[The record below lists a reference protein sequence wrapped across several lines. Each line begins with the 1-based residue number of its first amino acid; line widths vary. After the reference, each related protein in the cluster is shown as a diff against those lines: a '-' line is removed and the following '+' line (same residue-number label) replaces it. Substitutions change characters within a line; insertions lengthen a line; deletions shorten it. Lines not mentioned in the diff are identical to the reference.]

1 MSFPYLDTRDSK
13 FKPPGKDTVQLY
25 NNIAN
30 CICFVI
36 ATYAPY
42 GFFREDEMISLYSL
56 KSLFDTTNIPKCFP
70 KGKRPPT
77 WC

>member
-13 FKPPGKDTVQLY
+13 FKPPGKDTVQLD

-36 ATYAPY
+36 TTYAPY
-42 GFFREDEMISLYSL
+42 GFFREDDMISLYH
-56 KSLFDTTNIPKCFP
+56 
-70 KGKRPPT
+70 GV
-77 WC
+77 